1 MMHRREIGR
10 KLVGEEEAGEV
21 LGIGTIKEYFQERG
35 TRPEEIEWL
44 NNIVRGCAIE
54 VAVALSI
61 RMEMESG
68 PDADLEG
75 REEMR
80 EMIDSSEQ
88 RNSSGHRG
96 GGEIGGVGLRGGA
109 VELKQEAK

>member
-1 MMHRREIGR
+1 MRGR
-10 KLVGEEEAGEV
+10 
-21 LGIGTIKEYFQERG
+21 
-35 TRPEEIEWL
+35 
-44 NNIVRGCAIE
+44 AIE

-109 VELKQEAK
+109 LVTVFPVWRYLCFQSLNL